1 VGGAPTGRVAD
12 TGEGCARLSTAP
24 RHADRGP
31 ILALIWPFLA
41 ALFAVA
47 GGVVSGPAGPYPPD
61 HTADDPAAEV
71 EAALAGL
78 DEADP
83 GAHAD
88 AFEAVNAAILAELRR
103 LEAL

>member
-1 VGGAPTGRVAD
+1 M
-12 TGEGCARLSTAP
+12 
-24 RHADRGP
+24 
-31 ILALIWPFLA
+31 
-41 ALFAVA
+41 
-47 GGVVSGPAGPYPPD
+47 SGPAGPQPPD
-61 HTADDPAAEV
+61 QAAAGPAAEI

-88 AFEAVNAAILAELRR
+88 TFEAVNAAILAELQR